1 MYEVIVP
8 AKVNHEIFAELS
20 FWSQKNAAFA
30 ERVAVELDFHLTKT
44 LKINPGFGA
53 MTAKKAGLY
62 YYLIQKQF
70 KLVFE
75 IDKPQKQVIVHYFFN
90 TKKAIS
96 EFI

>member
-8 AKVNHEIFAELS
+8 SKVHHEILTELN
-20 FWSQKNAAFA
+20 FWSQKNVAFS
-30 ERVAVELDFHLTKT
+30 EKVAVELDFHLTNT

-53 MTAKKAGLY
+53 MTAKKAGLF

-75 IDKPQKQVIVHYFFN
+75 IDEPKKQVIVHYFFN
-90 TKKAIS
+90 TRKAIS